1 MISSEVDV
9 HCLQEVVAAK
19 EREDLLLRQT
29 EEAQVSWNYTVHHA
43 HIMYV
48 ECVNHVI
55 FSQEKYLAEKSELES
70 QVKSRDSQISS
81 LQTQLS
87 STEVTSCLIHC
98 E

>member
-19 EREDLLLRQT
+19 EREDRLLRQT
-29 EEAQVSWNYTVHHA
+29 EEAQVSWNYTVHYA
-43 HIMYV
+43 HIIMYV
-48 ECVNHVI
+48 ECVNHVL
-55 FSQEKYLAEKSELES
+55 FSQEKYLAETSELES

-87 STEVTSCLIHC
+87 STEVTF
-98 E
+98 